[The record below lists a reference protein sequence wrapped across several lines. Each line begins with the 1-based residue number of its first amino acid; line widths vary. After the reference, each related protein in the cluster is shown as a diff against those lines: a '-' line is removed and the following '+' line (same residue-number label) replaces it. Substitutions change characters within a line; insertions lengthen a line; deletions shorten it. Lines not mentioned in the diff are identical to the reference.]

1 MEHIRCLIIGAGP
14 AGYTAGIYTG
24 RADIHPVLYEGLTQ
38 GGQLTITTQ
47 VDNYPG
53 FPHGESGPNIMGNIR
68 QQAIKCGVEMRRGL
82 IKSLD
87 LSKRP
92 FIAIDEKENA
102 LEADAIILA
111 TGAESRWL
119 GLESEARFRG
129 QGVSSCATCDGYFY
143 KNMDV
148 AVVGG
153 GDTACEDSNYLAGMC
168 RKVYLIVRR
177 DVLRASKP
185 MQHKVL
191 NNPKIEVLWNTQTEE
206 ICGTDLD
213 GVTGANLRNKI
224 TGETRHI
231 DVAGFFVAVGNSPA
245 TAFLNGQLDLDEQGY
260 IKVQSPS
267 SHTSVEGVFACG
279 DVCDPHY
286 RQAIVAAG
294 SGAKAGMDCERWLN
308 Q

>member
-1 MEHIRCLIIGAGP
+1 MEHIRCLIIGSGP

-24 RADIHPVLYEGLTQ
+24 RADLRPVLYEGLTQ

-47 VDNYPG
+47 VDNFPGYPK
-53 FPHGESGPNIMGNIR
+53 GETGPNIMGNIR
-68 QQAIKCGVEMRRGL
+68 QQALGCGVEMRRGL

-92 FIAIDEKENA
+92 FIAIDENENA
-102 LEADAIILA
+102 LEADAVIIA
-111 TGAESRWL
+111 TGAEARWL
-119 GLESEARFRG
+119 GLESEAKFRG
-129 QGVSSCATCDGYFY
+129 QGVSGCATCDGFFY
-143 KNMDV
+143 KNMNV

-153 GDTACEDSNYLAGMC
+153 GDTACEDASYLASMC
-168 RKVYLIVRR
+168 SKVYQIVRR

-185 MQHKVL
+185 MQNKVL
-191 NNPKIEVLWNTQTEE
+191 NNPKIEVLWNTLTDE

-213 GVTGANLRNKI
+213 GVTGANVRNKL

-267 SHTSVEGVFACG
+267 SRTSVEGVFACG

-286 RQAIVAAG
+286 RQAIIAAG
-294 SGAKAGMDCERWLN
+294 SGAVAGMDCERWLN
-308 Q
+308 K